1 MSDAERISLRIVK
14 GDSDLVLSG
23 DEVEKG
29 QTAKQ
34 ESSEEGILTFEEM
47 TIPEVYY

>member
-1 MSDAERISLRIVK
+1 MSDTERISLRIVK

-34 ESSEEGILTFEEM
+34 ESSEEITFEEM